1 MRIEPLPDERDDGAS
16 ETVHH
21 LVFGA
26 VSTVQAS
33 GVHWDLSPLFA
44 SPKAAQESI
53 DPALERARRFETTWR
68 GRMESV
74 TPAELAEALAELG
87 AIENELS
94 RIASYAMLRKAVDVT
109 SEENRD
115 LGAAVDTAVV
125 QAQNALRF
133 FELEWLAL
141 DDDRARELAE
151 APEVARDR
159 HYLES
164 QRRYRAHVLSEPEER
179 ALGERN
185 PAAVSA
191 WQTLYAQT
199 TSTIEVPFDAGD
211 GPQPHTIDRLLAY
224 VHDGRRD
231 VRRAALETLYAAL
244 EQPSPI
250 LAHCYD
256 SLVAD
261 RLVIDRLRSYGGDP
275 MAQTHLDNE
284 LDGDVVYA
292 MMDAVEQ
299 RYPLAQRWFRTKA
312 GLLGLDVLDLSDQYA
327 PVGEARGV
335 EYDEGQALVDAAF
348 EGFSP
353 RAREIAQAFFTDQR
367 VDAEPRA
374 GKRGGAFCAPV
385 AQDAKPYVLL
395 NYTDTMNDV
404 LTIAHE
410 FGHGM
415 HFQLSHA
422 AQTPHSAHTGL
433 ALAEVPS
440 TFAEF
445 VAYDHLLANE
455 DDPGTR
461 MALTAARCEGNF
473 ATVYRQTVLARY
485 EQRAYGLRAESQTL
499 TADRLSDIWIEQNVR
514 YYGDSI
520 RLPDGYRLG
529 WSYIPHFISTRF
541 YTYAY
546 VFAKLVALALYGIWR
561 DQGED
566 FVPGYL
572 DFLAAGGSAAPAD
585 LLERL
590 GVDVRGTEIWDIAF
604 GELERMIEAAERE
617 AQAD

>member
-1 MRIEPLPDERDDGAS
+1 MFAP
-16 ETVHH
+16 
-21 LVFGA
+21 
-26 VSTVQAS
+26 VSTAQAS
-33 GVHWDLSPLFA
+33 GVHWDLSPLFE
-44 SPKAAQESI
+44 SPQAAHEAI
-53 DPALERARRFETTWR
+53 EPALERARAFESAWR
-68 GRMESV
+68 GRMASL
-74 TPAELAEALAELG
+74 TPAELAAALEELG
-87 AIENELS
+87 SIENQLS
-94 RIASYAMLRKAVDVT
+94 RIASYSMLRKSVDVT

-115 LGAAVDTAVV
+115 LGAAVDAAIV

-151 APEVARDR
+151 APEVSRDR
-159 HYLES
+159 HFLES
-164 QRRYRAHVLSEPEER
+164 QRRYREHVLSEPEER

-191 WQTLYAQT
+191 WQTLYAQA
-199 TSTIEVPFDAGD
+199 TSTIEVPFDSGE

-231 VRRAALETLYAAL
+231 VRLAALDTLYAAL
-244 EQPSPI
+244 EEPAPV

-261 RLVIDRLRSYGGDP
+261 RLVLDRLRRYGDDP
-275 MAQTHLDNE
+275 MAQTHLENE
-284 LDGDVVYA
+284 LAGDVVYR
-292 MMDAVEQ
+292 MMDAVEAH
-299 RYPLAQRWFRTKA
+299 YPVAQRWFRAKA
-312 GLLGLDVLDLSDQYA
+312 GLLGLDVLELADQYA
-327 PVGEARGV
+327 PVGDARAVG
-335 EYDEGQALVDAAF
+335 YDEGRALVDAAF
-348 EGFSP
+348 DGFSP
-353 RAREIAQAFFTDQR
+353 RVREIAESFFTERR

-455 DDPGTR
+455 DDRGTR

-473 ATVYRQTVLARY
+473 ATVFRQTVLARY
-485 EQRAYGLRAESQTL
+485 EQRAYGLRADSQAL
-499 TADRLSDIWIEQNVR
+499 TVDRLSDIWIEQNRR
-514 YYGDSI
+514 YYGDSM

-561 DQGED
+561 EQGED
-566 FVPGYL
+566 FVPPYL
-572 DFLAAGGSAAPAD
+572 EFLAAGGSAAPAD
-585 LLERL
+585 LLARL
-590 GVDVRGTEIWDIAF
+590 GVDLGGSEIWDIAF

-617 AQAD
+617 AQAE

>member
-1 MRIEPLPDERDDGAS
+1 MAALHD
-16 ETVHH
+16 
-21 LVFGA
+21 LVFAA

-33 GVHWDLSPLFA
+33 GVHWDLSPLFE
-44 SPKAAQESI
+44 SPRAAQQAIE
-53 DPALERARRFETTWR
+53 PALERARLFESSWR
-68 GRMESV
+68 GRMASV

-94 RIASYAMLRKAVDVT
+94 RVASYAMLRKAVDVT

-133 FELEWLAL
+133 FELEWLEL
-141 DDDRARELAE
+141 DDARARELAE
-151 APEVARDR
+151 APELARNR

-231 VRRAALETLYAAL
+231 VRHAALDTLYAAL
-244 EQPSPI
+244 EPPAPV

-261 RLVIDRLRSYGGDP
+261 RLVIDRLRSYGDDP

-284 LDGDVVYA
+284 LDADVVYA

-312 GLLGLDVLDLSDQYA
+312 GLLGLDVLDLADQYA
-327 PVGEARGV
+327 PVGESRAV
-335 EYDEGQALVDAAF
+335 DYDEGRTLVDAAF
-348 EGFSP
+348 DGFSP
-353 RAREIAQAFFTDQR
+353 SVREIAEAFFTDQR

-455 DDPGTR
+455 DDRGTR

-499 TADRLSDIWIEQNVR
+499 TVERLSDIWIEQNVR
-514 YYGDSI
+514 YYGDSL

-585 LLERL
+585 LLARL
-590 GVDVRGTEIWDIAF
+590 GVDVRGSEIWDIAF

-617 AQAD
+617 AAAG